1 METLQKIKY
10 SISTRDISTFVL
22 LAGLLTVYYLPTEF
36 LFHNPT
42 SFCIHKN
49 LLHFDCP
56 GCGMTRALHS
66 ILHGQFRQAI
76 IFNIAVAP
84 LIILIVQ
91 HFLSYILPA
100 SSCDTFRKI
109 SLTLFTTVLLT
120 QYFIKTLKHFF

>member
-1 METLQKIKY
+1 MEILQKIKY

-22 LAGLLTVYYLPTEF
+22 AAVLLTVYYLPTEF

-66 ILHGQFRQAI
+66 LLHGQFRQAI
-76 IFNIAVAP
+76 IFTIAIAP
-84 LIILIVQ
+84 FTILIVQ
-91 HFLSYILPA
+91 HFLSYILP
-100 SSCDTFRKI
+100 SRPNDIFRKI
-109 SLTLFTTVLLT
+109 SLTLFTTILLS
-120 QYFIKTLKHFF
+120 QYFIKSLNHFL

>member
-1 METLQKIKY
+1 MEILQKIKY

-22 LAGLLTVYYLPTEF
+22 AAVLLTVYYLPTEF

-66 ILHGQFRQAI
+66 LLHGQFRQAI
-76 IFNIAVAP
+76 IFNIAIAP
-84 LIILIVQ
+84 FTILIVQ
-91 HFLSYILPA
+91 HFLSYILP
-100 SSCDTFRKI
+100 SRPNDIFRKI
-109 SLTLFTTVLLT
+109 SLTLFTTILLS
-120 QYFIKTLKHFF
+120 QYFIKSLNHFL